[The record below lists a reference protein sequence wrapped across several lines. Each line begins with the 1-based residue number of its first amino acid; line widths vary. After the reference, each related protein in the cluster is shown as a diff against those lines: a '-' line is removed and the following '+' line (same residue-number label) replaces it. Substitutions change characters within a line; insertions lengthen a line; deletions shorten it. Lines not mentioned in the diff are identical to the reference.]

1 MKPADLVDLKI
12 EAEKV
17 MRHVNDKV
25 EKAERFLE
33 KAEEERQK
41 FVIEQRR
48 LEDWERKL
56 KVLELRLK
64 KYALTQGLKEELETL
79 EANYAK

>member
-1 MKPADLVDLKI
+1 MTPADLVELKI

-17 MRHVNDKV
+17 LRCVNDKV
-25 EKAERFLE
+25 EKAERFLA

-48 LEDWERKL
+48 LADWDRKL

-79 EANYAK
+79 EAQYAK